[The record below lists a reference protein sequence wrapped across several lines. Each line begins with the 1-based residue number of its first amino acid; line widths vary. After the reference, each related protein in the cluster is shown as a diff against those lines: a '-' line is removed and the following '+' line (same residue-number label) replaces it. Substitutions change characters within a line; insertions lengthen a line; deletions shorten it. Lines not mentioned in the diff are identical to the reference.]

1 MMIVTAVLGIGFI
14 FALAG
19 DFVLWAKLD
28 EQRKATAEEY
38 NRRWDEISRATG
50 LENEIE
56 QLRKQCE
63 AKDYAKQRMSEVNS
77 CLRSDKAILQDHLSA
92 LLCPMN
98 DHVWEV
104 SDAYRGEFRCK
115 KCGRKKDGT

>member
-38 NRRWDEISRATG
+38 NRRWDEISRAAS
-50 LENEIE
+50 LEQELEKEKSLGAEREEEIFRLSVWHNIM
-56 QLRKQCE
+56 Q
-63 AKDYAKQRMSEVNS
+63 
-77 CLRSDKAILQDHLSA
+77 DKLSSV
-92 LLCPMN
+92 LCPTN
-98 DHVWEV
+98 NHVWR
-104 SDAYRGEFRCK
+104 DGECV
-115 KCGRKKDGT
+115 KCGRMQ